1 MRLIQ
6 APQLLR
12 TNKILE
18 QYTSD
23 VNFTIDAYKCKFT
36 KKQRKQF
43 QDKGIYTY
51 IKLALNISF
60 PDYKFDD
67 LELIDIKKSDINQ
80 VKDTLSFRLNNLLS
94 NYESGVENA
103 LLTVFDSVMDIKNSS
118 IYLIDKRLEMF
129 CLVGWFTC
137 FFLYNKKRKRLLLC
151 VVTASKN

>member
-94 NYESGVENA
+94 NYES
-103 LLTVFDSVMDIKNSS
+103 
-118 IYLIDKRLEMF
+118 
-129 CLVGWFTC
+129 
-137 FFLYNKKRKRLLLC
+137 
-151 VVTASKN
+151 